1 MFYLRYG
8 FVLLTLLILSD
19 SFSLVFAQ
27 SMWDFKVKSTNI
39 SPLYPHHPGSKK
51 SSVRS
56 RDSQSRGSQSRGS
69 QSKGYQNIKYPSKIR
84 FRYLTGTYSSDFQE
98 ATSSISSIIWDGVGI
113 GQSVFKN
120 KTSHPDKSVELEN
133 TMIDLS
139 YTFGDEYTLT
149 LGSSAVY
156 SGKFIGTT
164 SDSQKYNSTNVFG
177 YGHFSIFVVEY
188 GIFEILL
195 GYQYIKYAYLD
206 LESESTAI
214 YWSSFNDSGSLYL
227 LGIGIVF

>member
-1 MFYLRYG
+1 MFYLKFG
-8 FVLLTLLILSD
+8 IVLFTLLILSNNF
-19 SFSLVFAQ
+19 SFVFAQ
-27 SMWDFKVKSTNI
+27 SMYDFKGKDTNI
-39 SPLYPHHPGSKK
+39 SPLYPHSSSKK
-51 SSVRS
+51 SSGIS
-56 RDSQSRGSQSRGS
+56 NDY
-69 QSKGYQNIKYPSKIR
+69 QSKGSRSKGSQNIKYPSKIR
-84 FRYLTGTYSSDFQE
+84 FRYLTGTYSSEFQE

-149 LGSSAVY
+149 LGSSAIY

-177 YGHFSIFVVEY
+177 YGHFSIFGVEY

-214 YWSSFNDSGSLYL
+214 YWSSFNDSGNLYL
-227 LGIGIVF
+227 AGIGIVF

>member
-1 MFYLRYG
+1 MRYG
-8 FVLLTLLILSD
+8 ILLLTLIILSD
-19 SFSLVFAQ
+19 SFSFVFAQ
-27 SMWDFKVKSTNI
+27 SLYDFKGKRTNI
-39 SPLYPHHPGSKK
+39 SPLYPNINYPNINSKK
-51 SSVRS
+51 SSVI
-56 RDSQSRGSQSRGS
+56 
-69 QSKGYQNIKYPSKIR
+69 SKDYQKIKYPSKIR
-84 FRYLTGTYSSDFQE
+84 FRYLYGTFNSDSQE
-98 ATSSISSIIWDGVGI
+98 AISSISSIIWDGVGI
-113 GQSVFKN
+113 GQTVFKY
-120 KTSHPDKSVELEN
+120 KTTHSDKSVDLEN
-133 TMIDLS
+133 TMLDLS

-149 LGSSAVY
+149 LGSSSIY

-164 SDSQKYNSTNVFG
+164 SDSQKYNSTKVFG
-177 YGHFSIFVVEY
+177 YGHFSIFGVEY